1 MGLFI
6 FFLVLNCISK
16 TINVTDDNCK
26 IMLKI
31 INIKFDAQP
40 GIEDSVNSFIYKI
53 EITDKKH
60 NPTPN
65 KDIFNMRTDKKSK

>member
-1 MGLFI
+1 
-6 FFLVLNCISK
+6 
-16 TINVTDDNCK
+16 
-26 IMLKI
+26 MLKI